1 MEIQRVDTRQVSV
14 LDEAAQLAD
23 LIVKGND
30 LLNKAEEAARR
41 IEERC
46 LNAMRT
52 NPDNRERPS
61 SRSA

>member
-1 MEIQRVDTRQVSV
+1 MEIQPVDARQVSV

-30 LLNKAEEAARR
+30 LLNKAKEAARR

-52 NPDNRERPS
+52 NLDIQWR
-61 SRSA
+61 A